1 MYYINSDFKLN
12 GGFFVNAKERLDAY
26 LAGEKTDRRP
36 NLTIVGSVVTRYVG
50 MGIDTYCKDYKKMAE
65 AARLAAHDLDLDF
78 IQIASDLAREA
89 EGYGT
94 VLRFPADKLPS
105 PTKYALEDIED
116 VDKLRPLK
124 AAEIPRLYDLV
135 KATELA
141 MADPDIYPM
150 TLAVGPMTVAGN
162 MRGVED
168 LLVDSIDEPE
178 AVERL
183 LEIVTGTT
191 LDFIDCLAGIG
202 AKYVYVADPV
212 ASLIAPHMYRDLVLP
227 RHKQIFERMAQH
239 GITGRLHMCGN
250 TTGTLPY
257 SRQCG
262 AKIIDIDHAVDYA
275 EALDIV
281 DGACL
286 LNGCIDP
293 VADVYACDADH
304 VKAAMHACADKANGR
319 RGLFMPGCELPTA
332 TPTENVKAIAEALK
346 EIG

>member
-1 MYYINSDFKLN
+1 M
-12 GGFFVNAKERLDAY
+12 NARERLDAY
-26 LAGEKTDRRP
+26 LAGEATDRRP

-50 MGIDTYCKDYKKMAE
+50 MGIDTYCKDYRKMTE
-65 AARLAAHDLDLDF
+65 AARLAAHDLELDF

-105 PTKYALEDIED
+105 PARYALTDIGD
-116 VDKLRPLK
+116 VDQLRPLK

-141 MADPDIYPM
+141 MADPDVYPM

-183 LEIVTGTT
+183 LDIVSETT
-191 LDFIDCLAGIG
+191 LDFIDCLADVG

-212 ASLIAPHMYRDLVLP
+212 ASLVAPHMYRDLVLP
-227 RHKQIFERMAQH
+227 RHKRIFEHMQKH

-250 TTGTLPY
+250 TTAILPY
-257 SRQCG
+257 SRTCG

-275 EALDIV
+275 EALEIV

-293 VADVYACDADH
+293 VADVYACDAAH
-304 VKAAMHACADKANGR
+304 VRAAMHACAEKANGR
-319 RGLFMPGCELPTA
+319 RGLFMPGCELPTD
-332 TPTENVKAIAEALK
+332 TPIENILAIAEALQ
-346 EIG
+346 ELG

>member
-1 MYYINSDFKLN
+1 M
-12 GGFFVNAKERLDAY
+12 NAKQRLDAY

-50 MGIDTYCKDYKKMAE
+50 MSIDTYCKDYRKMVE

-94 VLRFPADKLPS
+94 ELRFPTDKLPS
-105 PTKYALEDIED
+105 PAKYALSDISE
-116 VDKLRPLK
+116 VDRLRPLK
-124 AAEIPRLYDLV
+124 TEEIPRLYDLV
-135 KATELA
+135 KATEIALE
-141 MADPDIYPM
+141 DPDIYPM

-168 LLVDSIDEPE
+168 LLVDVFDEPE
-178 AVERL
+178 AVEKL
-183 LEIVTGTT
+183 LDIVTETA
-191 LDFIDCLAGIG
+191 LDFIDCVAATG
-202 AKYVYVADPV
+202 AKYMYVADPV
-212 ASLIAPHMYRDLVLP
+212 ASLVAPGMYEQLILP
-227 RHKQIFERMAQH
+227 RHRKIFARMAQR
-239 GITGRLHMCGN
+239 GVTGRLHMCGN
-250 TTGTLPY
+250 TTGILPY
-257 SRQCG
+257 SSQSG

-275 EALDIV
+275 QALEIV
-281 DGACL
+281 GDRCL

-293 VADVYACDADH
+293 VADVYTCDAKR
-304 VKAAMHACADKANGR
+304 VREAMLACAEKAAGR
-319 RGLFMPGCELPTA
+319 RGLFMPGCELPTD